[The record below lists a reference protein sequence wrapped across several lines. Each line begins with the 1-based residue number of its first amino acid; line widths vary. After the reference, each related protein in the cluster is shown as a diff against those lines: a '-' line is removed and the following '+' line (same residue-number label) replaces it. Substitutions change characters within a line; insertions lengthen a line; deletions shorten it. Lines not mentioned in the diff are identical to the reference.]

1 MFQCALLT
9 VNWMRGYPLSRMIT
23 SWIGYLER
31 NSREY
36 QVATEIRKT
45 MEDVEQVARYLAPKY
60 LSCYLDLV
68 THHLQEAGE
77 TGLLE
82 RIPDVSLLL
91 EFGVSQQTQ
100 MSLMSLGLS
109 RTTTITVSDLIAR
122 DDLTIEEAVK
132 WIAGQDWDSI
142 ELPRLAK
149 REVEKIV
156 SLTNQ

>member
-1 MFQCALLT
+1 
-9 VNWMRGYPLSRMIT
+9 
-23 SWIGYLER
+23 
-31 NSREY
+31 
-36 QVATEIRKT
+36 
-45 MEDVEQVARYLAPKY
+45 
-60 LSCYLDLV
+60 
-68 THHLQEAGE
+68 
-77 TGLLE
+77 
-82 RIPDVSLLL
+82 
-91 EFGVSQQTQ
+91 
-100 MSLMSLGLS
+100 MSLGLS